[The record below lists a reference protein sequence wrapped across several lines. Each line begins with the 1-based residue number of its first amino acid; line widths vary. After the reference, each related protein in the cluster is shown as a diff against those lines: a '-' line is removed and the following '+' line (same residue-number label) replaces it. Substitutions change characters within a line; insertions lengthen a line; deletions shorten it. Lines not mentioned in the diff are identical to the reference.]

1 MEITKKTEET
11 AFLSLLE
18 QYISIIVKIV
28 NAYTYNAQDK
38 KDLMSD
44 IVFELWK
51 SYPKFR
57 GEAKVSTWLYRVA
70 LNIALKTKRKRDNNK
85 LLFVDE
91 LIAFDTDAFIDSS
104 DERSGINLLY
114 KCIEELNPINKAII
128 LLYLD
133 DKSNEKIAEITGLSR
148 TNVSTRL
155 NRIREQLKV
164 CMIKNED
171 YGN

>member
-1 MEITKKTEET
+1 MKEAAEKE
-11 AFLSLLE
+11 FLSVLE
-18 QYISIIVKIV
+18 QYISILVKIV
-28 NAYTYNAQDK
+28 NVYAYTARDR

-51 SYPKFR
+51 AYPKFKR
-57 GEAKVSTWLYRVA
+57 NSKTSTWLYRVA
-70 LNIALKTKRKRDNNK
+70 LNIALKAKRKRDNNK
-85 LLFVDE
+85 VLFVEE
-91 LIAFDTDAFIDSS
+91 LITFDETAFCDAPDDNGSM
-104 DERSGINLLY
+104 INLLY

-133 DKSNEKIAEITGLSR
+133 DKSNEEIGEITGLSR

-155 NRIREQLKV
+155 SRIREQLKV
-164 CMIKNED
+164 YMIKSED

>member
-1 MEITKKTEET
+1 MKKTTEKE
-11 AFLSLLE
+11 FLSILE

-28 NAYTYNAQDK
+28 NVYAYNTSDRE
-38 KDLMSD
+38 DLMSD

-57 GEAKVSTWLYRVA
+57 GDAKVSTWLYRVA
-70 LNIALKTKRKRDNNK
+70 LNVSLKTKRKRDNNK
-85 LLFVDE
+85 LLFVEE
-91 LIAFDTDAFIDSS
+91 LITFDHS
-104 DERSGINLLY
+104 DFANISGDESTIGLLY

-128 LLYLD
+128 LLHLD
-133 DKSNEKIAEITGLSR
+133 DNSNEEIAEITGFSQ

-155 NRIREQLKV
+155 SRIREQLKSG
-164 CMIKNED
+164 MIKNEN

>member
-1 MEITKKTEET
+1 MKETTEKE
-11 AFLSLLE
+11 FLSMLE
-18 QYISIIVKIV
+18 QYISILVKIV
-28 NAYTYNAQDK
+28 NVYAHNNQDR

-51 SYPKFR
+51 SYPKFK
-57 GEAKVSTWLYRVA
+57 GDSQISTWLYRVA

-85 LLFVDE
+85 LLFVEE
-91 LIAFDTDAFIDSS
+91 LLTFGNNAFTDTSDDKPTIHALYTCIDT
-104 DERSGINLLY
+104 
-114 KCIEELNPINKAII
+114 LNPINKAII

-133 DKSNEKIAEITGLSR
+133 DKSNEEIAEITGLSR

-155 NRIREQLKV
+155 SRIREQLKV

>member
-1 MEITKKTEET
+1 MRKTTEKE
-11 AFLSLLE
+11 FLSMLE
-18 QYISIIVKIV
+18 QSISIIVKIV
-28 NAYTYNAQDK
+28 NVYVHNSEDR

-51 SYPKFR
+51 SYPQFK
-57 GEAKVSTWLYRVA
+57 GDAKISTWLYRVA

-85 LLFVDE
+85 LLFVEE
-91 LIAFDTDAFIDSS
+91 LLTFDSGALMDTSNDRS
-104 DERSGINLLY
+104 DINLLY
-114 KCIEELNPINKAII
+114 QCIEELNPINKAIV

-133 DKSNEKIAEITGLSR
+133 DKSNEEISEITGLSR

-164 CMIKNED
+164 CMIKNEN

>member
-1 MEITKKTEET
+1 MKKTEET

-18 QYISIIVKIV
+18 QHINIIVKIV
-28 NAYTYNAQDK
+28 NVYAYNTQDK

-44 IVFELWK
+44 IIFELWK
-51 SYPKFR
+51 SYPRFR

-91 LIAFDTDAFIDSS
+91 LITFDTDTFVDSS
-104 DERSGINLLY
+104 DERSNINLLY

-133 DKSNEKIAEITGLSR
+133 DKSNEEIAEITGLSR